1 MWARRAL
8 GFLGVLA
15 LAACA
20 TREPLRPQSAA
31 RVLPTASRVAS
42 TPTPAPAWATA
53 PAAVPVPAAT
63 QSVAPGPHYA
73 NLFARIRA
81 GFQLPDPNMPV
92 IAEEAR
98 WYANHPKFLQRAF
111 GRADMYLYYIVRQ
124 LQARHMPLELSL
136 LPVIES
142 AFQPYA
148 YSWARAAGIWQFT
161 SGTGRLFG
169 LKQDWWYDGRLDVV
183 ASTNAAL
190 NYLQQLHDQLGG
202 HWLLA
207 IAAYNCGVL
216 TVQRAMQINRA
227 EGRPTDFWDLNLPRQ
242 TELYVPQLLAM
253 ARLVKDPAKYGLSF
267 SPIPDKPFF
276 ERVATGGQINLEVAA
291 QLAGISSDE
300 IYQLNPA
307 FHRWATDPTGPF
319 YLLLPVN
326 TVPEFT
332 QNLAALSPDERM
344 GVEQYVVR
352 RGDTVYSVARRFKTT
367 MSILYKLNDLPGG
380 RLVVGQSIEVPAS
393 DYRLPSSVLL
403 ADARIAHAYW
413 QGNFR
418 VVRVRPGDS
427 LWTIAQRNG
436 MSVQRLAQING
447 ISPQGVL
454 WPGEQLRL
462 YADAQPGR
470 FTAPRFWVHTVRV
483 RPGETLWSIAQRHG
497 MTVNALA
504 SLNGIYP
511 NQIIRPGEQLR
522 LTADAQAAPSRSQQ
536 LTASV
541 VSVRP
546 GQTLWSIAQR
556 HGMTVSALASLNGIY
571 PNQILRPGEQL
582 RLTADAQAASS
593 RSQQLTASVVSV
605 RPGQTLWSIAQRHG
619 MTVSA
624 LASLNGIHPNQ
635 VLQPGERLRIS
646 AGVRAAGRM
655 LAGVGR
661 GVRRVIYTVQAGDTL
676 WQIAQRFQVRVAQI
690 LAWNEMSLRRPI
702 LAGEKL
708 MILADSG
715 G

>member
-20 TREPLRPQSAA
+20 TREPLRPHSAA
-31 RVLPTASRVAS
+31 RVPATAPSAAFAPAPV
-42 TPTPAPAWATA
+42 PAPAAA
-53 PAAVPVPAAT
+53 AAAIPAAAPSA
-63 QSVAPGPHYA
+63 APGPHYA

-81 GFQLPDPNMPV
+81 GFQLSDPDKPV

-111 GRADMYLYYIVRQ
+111 GRADMYLYYIVTQ

-190 NYLQQLHDQLGG
+190 NYLQQLHNQLGG

-207 IAAYNCGVL
+207 IAAYNCGVA
-216 TVQRAMQINRA
+216 TVLRAMQINRA

-242 TELYVPQLLAM
+242 TEFYVPQLLAM
-253 ARLVKDPAKYGLSF
+253 ARLVKDPARYGLSF

-276 ERVATGGQINLEVAA
+276 QRVATDGQINLEVAA
-291 QLAGISSDE
+291 ELAGISSDE

-319 YLLLPVN
+319 YLLLPVG
-326 TVPEFT
+326 TVPVFD
-332 QNLAALSPDERM
+332 QNLAALTPEERM
-344 GVEQYVVR
+344 GVEHYVVR
-352 RGDTVYSVARRFKTT
+352 RGDTVYSVAHQFKTT
-367 MSILYKLNDLPGG
+367 MAILYKLNDLPRG
-380 RLVVGQSIEVPAS
+380 RLVVGQTIEVPAS
-393 DYRLPSSVLL
+393 DYRLPNSVMV
-403 ADARIAHAYW
+403 ADARIAHDYW

-427 LWTIAQRNG
+427 LWAIAQRNG

-447 ISPQGVL
+447 ISPQNTL

-470 FTAPRFWVHTVRV
+470 FKAPRFWVHVVRV
-483 RPGETLWSIAQRHG
+483 RAGDTLWSIAQSHGMTVHALASLNGLRANQIIRPGEQLRLTAAAQAGRSRQLPAHMVRVRSGETLWSIAQRHG
-497 MTVNALA
+497 MTV
-504 SLNGIYP
+504 
-511 NQIIRPGEQLR
+511 
-522 LTADAQAAPSRSQQ
+522 D
-536 LTASV
+536 
-541 VSVRP
+541 
-546 GQTLWSIAQR
+546 
-556 HGMTVSALASLNGIY
+556 ALASLNGIY
-571 PNQILRPGEQL
+571 PNQILRPGE
-582 RLTADAQAASS
+582 
-593 RSQQLTASVVSV
+593 
-605 RPGQTLWSIAQRHG
+605 
-619 MTVSA
+619 
-624 LASLNGIHPNQ
+624 
-635 VLQPGERLRIS
+635 RLRIS
-646 AGVRAAGRM
+646 AGMRAAGRM

-661 GVRRVIYTVQAGDTL
+661 GVRRVIYTVRAGDTL